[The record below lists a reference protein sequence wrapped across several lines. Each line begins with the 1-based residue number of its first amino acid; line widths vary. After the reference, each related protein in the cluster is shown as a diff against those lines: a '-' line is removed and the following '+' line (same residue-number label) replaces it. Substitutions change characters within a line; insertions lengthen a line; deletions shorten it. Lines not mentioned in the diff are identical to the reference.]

1 MMPYLQVWFR
11 RLKWKLWE
19 DVPMK
24 IENCVDWT
32 VCLLKGL
39 LGPLNS
45 NSWSQTSLDGGE
57 FAEGGG
63 EGLRSCSSFTG
74 PEGS

>member
-1 MMPYLQVWFR
+1 
-11 RLKWKLWE
+11 
-19 DVPMK
+19 MK